1 MIDMQNPYQ
10 VLGVPEGCDEE
21 TLKKAY
27 RAKCFEYHPDR
38 QVNKTEEEKAAAEK
52 AFKDVQSAY
61 NSINDGSY
69 EASKNQHQGFGF
81 GNIADMFAQFMGRGV
96 VRQYRQEKPKQVEV
110 EIGDPIVLTF
120 KESVQGCKRI
130 LDLNFNLTCFDCAGS
145 RITHTDRKCARC
157 NGTGAQIR
165 KSSSGFFQQMIQT
178 TCEDCGGMGVEIEN
192 CKSCNASGVTNQTL
206 KEEIEIQPNAPIGR
220 KIIRNIQGV
229 EVVYFIRTTIDIP
242 KGFYLS
248 NNKQHLMKD
257 VNVNVFDFILGGKQE
272 LSLEDGE
279 GNLVFEYKTSQ
290 SEVIIED
297 KGLPKNGKRGLLKI
311 NIIPE
316 FPKSITEEQRE
327 LLNKIKQNNL

>member
-1 MIDMQNPYQ
+1 
-10 VLGVPEGCDEE
+10 
-21 TLKKAY
+21 
-27 RAKCFEYHPDR
+27 
-38 QVNKTEEEKAAAEK
+38 
-52 AFKDVQSAY
+52 
-61 NSINDGSY
+61 
-69 EASKNQHQGFGF
+69 
-81 GNIADMFAQFMGRGV
+81 MFAQFMGRGV

-279 GNLVFEYKTSQ
+279 DNLVFEYKTSQ